1 MSSRRRRGARYVDT
15 VRIRK
20 MFLLENVSYISKSL
34 VKKNTGLDEKHELR
48 LKGDTCC
55 RSNPVVRT
63 KAVVLR
69 LS

>member
-1 MSSRRRRGARYVDT
+1 
-15 VRIRK
+15 
-20 MFLLENVSYISKSL
+20 MFLLENVSYIRKSL
-34 VKKNTGLDEKHELR
+34 VKKNTGLEEKHELR
-48 LKGDTCC
+48 LRGDTCC